1 MDTPTTQAN
10 KAAPPGPPAAT
21 EALRGRIAQA
31 YAIAGR
37 EARQERWILEYLP
50 MVHHVVQKLRVHL
63 PDRADVEDL
72 ISAGTLGLVKAA
84 RSYDPAR
91 NAEFKTYA
99 YIRIRGSVID
109 ELRRRSF
116 APQNVHR
123 QIREI
128 RTAWQELSNE
138 LGAPPDDKALADR
151 AGMELSRLYRTL
163 EEARRLQFL
172 SIHGLGDA
180 GAETPLAPIDQ
191 TPSPLD
197 QASRQETIAR
207 LAKAVK
213 DLPKRDRMVLIL
225 YYERDLTMKEA
236 AAVLGVTESRISQMH
251 ASALF
256 KLAMK
261 LGGES

>member
-1 MDTPTTQAN
+1 MDTPTTQTN
-10 KAAPPGPPAAT
+10 EVPSPAAAA
-21 EALRGRIAQA
+21 EAMRSRIAQA
-31 YAIAGR
+31 YAMQSR
-37 EARQERWILEYLP
+37 ESRQEQWILEYLP
-50 MVHHVVQKLRVHL
+50 MVHHIVQKLRVHL

-72 ISAGTLGLVKAA
+72 VSAGTLGLVKAA
-84 RSYDPAR
+84 RAYDPAH

-116 APQNVHR
+116 VPQNVHKQVR
-123 QIREI
+123 QIQH
-128 RTAWQELSNE
+128 AWQQLSNE
-138 LGAPPDDKALADR
+138 SGGPPSDEALAER
-151 AGMELSRLYRTL
+151 AGISLRQLYRTL

-172 SIHGLGDA
+172 SIHGLGEP
-180 GAETPLAPIDQ
+180 GAEAPLTPVDQ
-191 TPSPLD
+191 CPSPVD

-207 LAKAVK
+207 LAQAMTE
-213 DLPKRDRMVLIL
+213 LPQRDRMVLIL

-236 AAVLGVTESRISQMH
+236 AEVLGVTESRVSQMH

-261 LGGES
+261 LGSPS